1 VRFSE
6 AIRWFKVFQQRHGD
20 LQGVHFKA
28 EIVSLPCRAGS
39 GLSGIS
45 ITGVNGMPRD
55 TRSKATSR
63 LWSIWML
70 GMLAALGVGGS
81 TRPAAAQT
89 PPLKLGVLTDM
100 SSLYADNGGQGSVV
114 AAQMAVDDFG
124 GTVLGR
130 RVEVISADHQNKADI
145 GGAITRRWIDNE
157 NVEVILDVP
166 NSAVALAVQ
175 GITRDKKKVF
185 LATGAATSRLTGDEC
200 SQTGIHWTY
209 DTYALSQGTTKAVS
223 KLGVKNWYFL
233 SADYSLGAQLE
244 ADSRKVIAA
253 EGGQVVGSVKHPINT
268 PDFSSFLLQ
277 AQSSGAD
284 AIALADAGGDFINAV
299 KQAGEF
305 GVTKTQKLVG
315 LLVFIAD
322 IHSLGL
328 QSAQGLI
335 LSSAFYW
342 DLNDD
347 SRAWSKRFIEKTNK
361 VPTMI
366 HAGTYGAVMHYL
378 KSVAAAGTVDG
389 PAVAAKMREMP
400 VNDFMT
406 RNGKIREDGRL
417 VRDMYLFKVKSPEQ
431 SRYRFDYYELLATI
445 PGNEAFKPQEEGGC
459 PLLSK
464 K

>member
-1 VRFSE
+1 MNIGACGVRTNRAVAAL
-6 AIRWFKVFQQRHGD
+6 AI
-20 LQGVHFKA
+20 L
-28 EIVSLPCRAGS
+28 
-39 GLSGIS
+39 
-45 ITGVNGMPRD
+45 
-55 TRSKATSR
+55 
-63 LWSIWML
+63 
-70 GMLAALGVGGS
+70 LAAIGGL
-81 TRPAAAQT
+81 RQAGAQT
-89 PPLKLGVLTDM
+89 PPLKIGVLTDM

-130 RVEVISADHQNKADI
+130 RIEVVSADHQNKADV
-145 GGAITRRWIDNE
+145 GSGVTRRWLDSE
-157 NVEVILDVP
+157 NVEAILDVP

-200 SQTGIHWTY
+200 SATGIHWTY

-223 KLGVKNWYFL
+223 KLGARTWYFL

-253 EGGQVVGSVKHPINT
+253 QGGKVAGSVKHPINT
-268 PDFSSFLLQ
+268 SDFSSYLLQ
-277 AQSSGAD
+277 AQSSNAD
-284 AIALADAGGDFINAV
+284 VIALADAGGDFINAV

-305 GVTKTQKLVG
+305 GITKSQKLVG

-328 QSAQGLI
+328 PSAQGLI

-342 DLNDD
+342 DLNDET
-347 SRAWSKRFIEKTNK
+347 RAWSKRFIDKTQK

-378 KSVAAAGTVDG
+378 KAIQSVGTTEG
-389 PAVAAKMREMP
+389 PAVAGKMREMP

-406 RNGKIREDGRL
+406 RNGRIREDGRL

-431 SRYRFDYYELLATI
+431 SRYKFDYYQLLATI
-445 PGNEAFKPQEEGGC
+445 PGTEAFRPEEEGGC
-459 PLLSK
+459 PLSSRK
-464 K
+464 

>member
-1 VRFSE
+1 V
-6 AIRWFKVFQQRHGD
+6 AVLG
-20 LQGVHFKA
+20 LN
-28 EIVSLPCRAGS
+28 RANAQA
-39 GLSGIS
+39 
-45 ITGVNGMPRD
+45 TG
-55 TRSKATSR
+55 
-63 LWSIWML
+63 
-70 GMLAALGVGGS
+70 
-81 TRPAAAQT
+81 
-89 PPLKLGVLTDM
+89 PLKLGVLTDM
-100 SSLYADNGGQGSVV
+100 SSLYADNGGPGSVV
-114 AAQMAVDDFG
+114 AAQMAIDDFG
-124 GTVLGR
+124 GSVLGR
-130 RVEVISADHQNKADI
+130 KIELIAADHQNKADV
-145 GGAITRRWIDNE
+145 GGVVARRWIENE
-157 NVEVILDVP
+157 NVEAILDVP

-175 GITRDKKKVF
+175 GITREKKKLF

-209 DTYALSQGTTKAVS
+209 DTYALSQGITKAVS
-223 KLGVKNWYFL
+223 KLGVKSWFFL

-244 ADSRKVIAA
+244 ADSRKVIDA
-253 EGGQVVGSVKHPINT
+253 EGGKVVGSVKHPINT

-277 AQSSGAD
+277 AQSSRAD

-322 IHSLGL
+322 INSLGL
-328 QSAQGLI
+328 PSARGLI

-347 SRAWSKRFIEKTNK
+347 TRAWSKRFIDKTNK

-378 KSVAAAGTVDG
+378 KAVAAAGSVDG
-389 PAVAAKMREMP
+389 PTVASKMREMP

-406 RNGKIREDGRL
+406 KNGKIREDGRL
-417 VRDMYLFKVKSPEQ
+417 VRDMYLFRVKKPEE
-431 SRYRFDYYELLATI
+431 SKYRFDYYQLLATI

-459 PLLSK
+459 PLVSK

>member
-1 VRFSE
+1 MSSNSCGVRVAWAF
-6 AIRWFKVFQQRHGD
+6 
-20 LQGVHFKA
+20 
-28 EIVSLPCRAGS
+28 
-39 GLSGIS
+39 
-45 ITGVNGMPRD
+45 
-55 TRSKATSR
+55 
-63 LWSIWML
+63 
-70 GMLAALGVGGS
+70 AALVALTAFGDGRS
-81 TRPAAAQT
+81 LAQT
-89 PPLKLGVLTDM
+89 APLKIGVLTDM
-100 SSLYADNGGQGSVV
+100 SSLYADNGGPGSVV

-130 RVEVISADHQNKADI
+130 KIEIISGDHQNKADVGSVI
-145 GGAITRRWIDNE
+145 ARRWIDNE
-157 NVEVILDVP
+157 NVEAILDVP

-175 GITRDKKKVF
+175 GITRDKQKLF
-185 LATGAATSRLTGDEC
+185 LATGAATSRLSGDEC
-200 SQTGIHWTY
+200 SATGIHWTY

-223 KLGVKNWYFL
+223 KLGVKSWYFL

-253 EGGQVVGSVKHPINT
+253 QGGTVAGAVKHPINT
-268 PDFSSFLLQ
+268 ADFSSFLLQ
-277 AQSSGAD
+277 AQSSKAD

-305 GVTKTQKLVG
+305 GITKDQKLVG

-328 QSAQGLI
+328 QSARGLI

-342 DLNDD
+342 DLNDET
-347 SRAWSKRFIEKTNK
+347 RAWSKRFIDKTQK

-378 KSVAAAGTVDG
+378 KAIQSAGAIDG
-389 PAVAAKMREMP
+389 PAVAKKMREMP
-400 VNDFMT
+400 VDDFMT
-406 RNGKIREDGRL
+406 KNGKIREDGRL
-417 VRDMYLFKVKSPEQ
+417 VRDMYLFKVKSPEE
-431 SRYRFDYYELLATI
+431 SKYKFDYYKLLATI
-445 PGNEAFKPQEEGGC
+445 PGDEAFKPQEEGGC

>member
-1 VRFSE
+1 MNIGARGDRAFVAL
-6 AIRWFKVFQQRHGD
+6 AI
-20 LQGVHFKA
+20 
-28 EIVSLPCRAGS
+28 
-39 GLSGIS
+39 
-45 ITGVNGMPRD
+45 
-55 TRSKATSR
+55 
-63 LWSIWML
+63 
-70 GMLAALGVGGS
+70 MLAAIGGP
-81 TRPAAAQT
+81 RQAGAQT
-89 PPLKLGVLTDM
+89 TPVKIGVLTDM

-124 GTVLGR
+124 GTIFGR
-130 RVEVISADHQNKADI
+130 KIEVVSADHQNKADI
-145 GGAITRRWIDNE
+145 GSGITRRWIDSE
-157 NVEVILDVP
+157 NVEAIIDVP

-200 SQTGIHWTY
+200 SPTGIHWTY

-223 KLGVKNWYFL
+223 KLGVKTWYFL

-253 EGGQVVGSVKHPINT
+253 QGGAVAGSVKHPINT
-268 PDFSSFLLQ
+268 SDFSSYLLQ
-277 AQSSGAD
+277 AQSSNAD

-305 GVTKTQKLVG
+305 GITNSQKLVG

-342 DLNDD
+342 DLNDET
-347 SRAWSKRFIEKTNK
+347 RAWSKRFIDKTQK

-366 HAGTYGAVMHYL
+366 HAGTYGAVTHYL
-378 KSVAAAGTVDG
+378 KAIQSAGTIDG
-389 PAVAAKMREMP
+389 PAAAAKMREMP

-406 RNGKIREDGRL
+406 KNGRIREDGRL

-431 SRYRFDYYELLATI
+431 SRYKFDYYQLLATI
-445 PGNEAFKPQEEGGC
+445 PGAEVFRPEEEGGC
-459 PLLSK
+459 PLSSK

>member
-1 VRFSE
+1 MIFRFCT
-6 AIRWFKVFQQRHGD
+6 I
-20 LQGVHFKA
+20 
-28 EIVSLPCRAGS
+28 
-39 GLSGIS
+39 
-45 ITGVNGMPRD
+45 
-55 TRSKATSR
+55 KAT
-63 LWSIWML
+63 WT
-70 GMLAALGVGGS
+70 GAAVAIAFVLFDGGL
-81 TRPAAAQT
+81 RPVSAQT
-89 PPLKLGVLTDM
+89 PPLKLGVLSDM
-100 SSLYADNGGQGSVV
+100 SSLYADNGGPGSVV

-130 RVEVISADHQNKADI
+130 KIEIISGDHQNKADVGSVI
-145 GGAITRRWIDNE
+145 ARRWIDND
-157 NVEVILDVP
+157 NVEAILDVP

-175 GITRDKKKVF
+175 GITREKQKLF
-185 LATGAATSRLTGDEC
+185 LATGAATSRLTGEEC
-200 SQTGIHWTY
+200 SPTGIHWTY

-223 KLGVKNWYFL
+223 KLGVKSWFFL
-233 SADYSLGAQLE
+233 SADYSLGTQLE

-253 EGGQVVGSVKHPINT
+253 QSGRVAGSVKHPVNT

-277 AQSSGAD
+277 AQASNAD

-305 GVTKTQKLVG
+305 GITGKQKLVG

-342 DLNDD
+342 DLNDET
-347 SRAWSKRFIEKTNK
+347 RAWSKRFIDKTHK

-366 HAGTYGAVMHYL
+366 HAGTYGVVIHYL
-378 KSVAAAGTVDG
+378 KAVRDAGTVDG
-389 PAVAAKMREMP
+389 PAVAGRMRAMP

-406 RNGKIREDGRL
+406 KNGRIREDGRL
-417 VRDMYLFKVKSPEQ
+417 VRDMYLFKVKSPEE
-431 SRYRFDYYELLATI
+431 SKYKFDYYKLLATI
-445 PGNEAFKPQEEGGC
+445 PGDEAFKPQEEGGC
-459 PLLSK
+459 PLSK